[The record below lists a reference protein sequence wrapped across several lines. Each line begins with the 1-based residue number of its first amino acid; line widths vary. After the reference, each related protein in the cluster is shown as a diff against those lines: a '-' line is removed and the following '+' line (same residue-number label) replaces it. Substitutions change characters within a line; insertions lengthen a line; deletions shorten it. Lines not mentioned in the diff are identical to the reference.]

1 MTLVER
7 LREHIQTIRRKPT
20 PIADLIPL
28 LAEAADALERHESKF
43 EAVAV
48 VTKADNING
57 FVFSEI
63 DGRMRWLRYGDFIYM
78 DPTAKKMVSSNGS
91 TQVLTG
97 PVPSSNDPDTTG
109 LQNQDS
115 VIQSPIDQEPTK

>member
-20 PIADLIPL
+20 PIADLILL

-115 VIQSPIDQEPTK
+115 VIQSPIDPESTK